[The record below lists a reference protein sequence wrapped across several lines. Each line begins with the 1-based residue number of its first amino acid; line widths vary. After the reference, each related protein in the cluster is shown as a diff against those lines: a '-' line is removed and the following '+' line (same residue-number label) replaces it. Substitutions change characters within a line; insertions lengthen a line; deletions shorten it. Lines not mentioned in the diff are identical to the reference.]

1 MLTDHS
7 SDPGV
12 SESVLVI
19 AGGYDKR
26 LAENRE
32 HYEELVDLIAELG
45 LQSKV
50 GTFRPI
56 YHFQRLSR
64 SEAWLGAGGLKTERS
79 VQDSV
84 GFIVSIPARKGLS
97 YHPEDRRG

>member
-1 MLTDHS
+1 MLRPVKLIRCLTAMQNLGLAVRGFKAMLTEHS
-7 SDPGV
+7 SEPGV
-12 SESVLVI
+12 SQSVLVI

-50 GTFRPI
+50 GTFGL
-56 YHFQRLSR
+56 HVSLSGGLSR
-64 SEAWLGAGGLKTERS
+64 SEAWLGTG
-79 VQDSV
+79 V
-84 GFIVSIPARKGLS
+84 I
-97 YHPEDRRG
+97 